1 MEVKTALA
9 NLDLSISL
17 IALFI
22 RRIAAL
28 QGPAKLIHPSF
39 TDDGNGS
46 YSVVCNA
53 NASKYLPAGNG
64 KPNATPIRSTYC
76 PPCKSL
82 EPPTM

>member
-53 NASKYLPAGNG
+53 NAS
-64 KPNATPIRSTYC
+64 
-76 PPCKSL
+76 
-82 EPPTM
+82 